1 MSFYDD
7 ASLIMYPSGYKADKI
22 YSLKPT
28 DGSGDLT
35 FTRASTATRVNESG
49 LIESVAT
56 GVPRID
62 YTGGGC
68 GKFLFEPQ
76 RTNLIT
82 YSEDFADAY
91 WTTTNA
97 SIDSNVGVAPDGTT
111 TADRLVPD
119 TSLATKHLISKS
131 SQAIEC
137 YSIFA
142 KADGFNWLL
151 LTSHSSSAPKARGTF
166 FDLENGVI
174 GEKGSDQTAW
184 MEDYGNGWWKCSID
198 AGSSSSSIYSAFC
211 CEADDDFNIAEP
223 NGTDGIQIW
232 GAENQDGVYPT
243 SYIPTAGATATR
255 VADSASKTGISSL
268 IGQTEGT
275 LFIKMAALA
284 DASGNRFISLSDGTL
299 DNRVSIG
306 YTVTSNQ
313 IQYFIKSGGVTQAT
327 DSSTISDVT
336 DLRGIAVKYK
346 ENDFAVWV
354 DGVEV
359 LTDSSGVT
367 FGAGILTNLV
377 MTSGNASTNRFDGKI
392 QELMLFPTALTD
404 TQLAI
409 LTTP

>member
-1 MSFYDD
+1 MSLYDD

-35 FTRASTATRVNESG
+35 FARASTATRVNADG

-68 GKFLFEPQ
+68 GKLLIEPQ

-91 WTTTNA
+91 WTKTNS
-97 SIDSNVGVAPDGTT
+97 SIVSNVGVSPDGTT

-119 TSLATKHLISKS
+119 TSLATKHLIYKS
-131 SQAIEC
+131 SQSIEC
-137 YSIFA
+137 YSLFA

-151 LTSHSSSAPKARGTF
+151 LTSHSSTAPTARGTF

-174 GEKGSDQTAW
+174 GEKGNGQTAW

-198 AGSSSSSIYSAFC
+198 GGSSSSSIYAAFC
-211 CEADDDFNIAEP
+211 CEVDDNANIAAP

-243 SYIPTAGATATR
+243 SYIPTSGATVTR
-255 VADSASKTGISSL
+255 VRD
-268 IGQTEGT
+268 
-275 LFIKMAALA
+275 
-284 DASGNRFISLSDGTL
+284 
-299 DNRVSIG
+299 
-306 YTVTSNQ
+306 
-313 IQYFIKSGGVTQAT
+313 
-327 DSSTISDVT
+327 DSSTTSLPITTTNNGTFYAEISDLEPGDGSENLISLYQGGTLKFLIRNFDSDITKFRFFDGTRSSYMTGGVNGNSGLNKVSLSWEGT
-336 DLRGIAVKYK
+336 TILRVSVNGSSVAINNLFLTSFTLDRLDIEPSNAKY
-346 ENDFAVWV
+346 N
-354 DGVEV
+354 
-359 LTDSSGVT
+359 LSGVIT
-367 FGAGILTNLV
+367 KDTS
-377 MTSGNASTNRFDGKI
+377 MTEA
-392 QELMLFPTALTD
+392 ELNALT
-404 TQLAI
+404 TL
-409 LTTP
+409 